1 MASLQFRT
9 GAFSTGNTIQPVAL
23 RFVIKILQSQCFFCE
38 SARITRFPNWVDTL
52 TWARFQSRSP
62 KLLFLQTLLTPVRI
76 MLLQIFY
83 FSSQCAGDICFHRI
97 LACCQSN
104 RGGACRS
111 ENVFKSSEFPPLS
124 LLPLLPIQD
133 LLEHLWFPS
142 VVRKLFFRSART
154 SQNTADFRCCCC
166 CPVVRKVFRL

>member
-1 MASLQFRT
+1 MLLTHVRLIVIFNIYRNFHYGLSVVSNWGVFNREHH
-9 GAFSTGNTIQPVAL
+9 STGGTPVCNKDFTIAM
-23 RFVIKILQSQCFFCE
+23 FFCE

-52 TWARFQSRSP
+52 TWARFQSLSP
-62 KLLFLQTLLTPVRI
+62 MLLFLQTLLTPVRI

-111 ENVFKSSEFPPLS
+111 ENVFRSSEFPPLS
-124 LLPLLPIQD
+124 LLPLLPI
-133 LLEHLWFPS
+133 
-142 VVRKLFFRSART
+142 
-154 SQNTADFRCCCC
+154 
-166 CPVVRKVFRL
+166 

>member
-1 MASLQFRT
+1 M
-9 GAFSTGNTIQPVAL
+9 
-23 RFVIKILQSQCFFCE
+23 
-38 SARITRFPNWVDTL
+38 DTL

-62 KLLFLQTLLTPVRI
+62 MLLFLQTLLTPVRI

-111 ENVFKSSEFPPLS
+111 ENVFKSSEFPLLS
-124 LLPLLPIQD
+124 LLPLLPIKVRED

-142 VVRKLFFRSART
+142 VVHKLFLGPLGPLRTPLISVVVVVPLSAKFSDSKLILFRFQTLSSRNLSHST
-154 SQNTADFRCCCC
+154 QYTEHWT
-166 CPVVRKVFRL
+166 